1 MTIRPT
7 ARPIAA
13 GAGQFPE
20 LRPREDMQNTLHL
33 NYPGHLPALS
43 RRLGYS
49 ATTAV
54 TSETPMG
61 WNTRQRRGL
70 LQPDLLVAFDVD
82 WSVIVA
88 EQGYSIDGHGKPPDF
103 VLEIASATTSGRDE
117 REKRNGYA
125 NFGVPEY
132 WRFDDT
138 GGQYYERGL
147 AGDRLV
153 DGEYQPI
160 AVVEVGH
167 ARYRGYSAALGL
179 HVCWEYGYLRWYDP
193 ATGYLPTYYEE
204 AAARIAAE
212 AERDAAEVERNVAE
226 AERDAA
232 EAERNAA
239 EAERDAE
246 RAARLQLEA
255 EVRRLRDRLPPTGSA

>member
-1 MTIRPT
+1 MTIKPT
-7 ARPIAA
+7 APPAPA
-13 GAGQFPE
+13 SHDQFPE
-20 LRPREDMQNTLHL
+20 LPPRDDMQNTLHL
-33 NYPGHLPALS
+33 NHPAHLPALS
-43 RRLGYS
+43 RHLGYS
-49 ATTAV
+49 TTTAV
-54 TSETPMG
+54 TSETPIG
-61 WNTRQRRGL
+61 WNTGQRRGL

-88 EQGYSIDGHGKPPDF
+88 ELGYSIDYHGKPPDF
-103 VLEIASATTSGRDE
+103 VLEIASATTSSRDE
-117 REKRNGYA
+117 RDKRSGYA

-138 GGQYYERGL
+138 GGQYYATGL

-160 AVVEVGH
+160 AVAEAGP

-179 HVCWEYGYLRWYDP
+179 YVCWEYGYLRWYDP
-193 ATGYLPTYYEE
+193 ATGYLPTYCEE
-204 AAARIAAE
+204 TAARITAE
-212 AERDAAEVERNVAE
+212 AERD
-226 AERDAA
+226 
-232 EAERNAA
+232 AA

-255 EVRRLRDRLPPTGSA
+255 EVMRLRDRQPPTGAA

>member
-1 MTIRPT
+1 MTIKPT
-7 ARPIAA
+7 APPVVTR
-13 GAGQFPE
+13 AGQFPE
-20 LRPREDMQNTLHL
+20 LPPRDDMQNTRHL
-33 NYPGHLPALS
+33 NHPAHLPALS
-43 RRLGYS
+43 SHLGHS

-54 TSETPMG
+54 TSETPIG

-88 EQGYSIDGHGKPPDF
+88 EQGYSIDYHGKPPDF
-103 VLEIASATTSGRDE
+103 VLEIASPTTSRRDE
-117 REKRNGYA
+117 TNKRRGYA

-138 GGQYYERGL
+138 GGQYYETGL

-160 AVVEVGH
+160 DVVEAGH

-179 HVCWEYGYLRWYDP
+179 YVCWEYGYLRWYDP

-212 AERDAAEVERNVAE
+212 AERDA
-226 AERDAA
+226 
-232 EAERNAA
+232 
-239 EAERDAE
+239 E

-255 EVRRLRDRLPPTGSA
+255 EVRRLRNR